1 MSRLT
6 TFGTLVALIAVA
18 ALCAGC
24 TAPGP
29 AQPTP
34 TQTPGP
40 AATVTANGTA
50 PAGNTTVTFALMA
63 RDMAFDKSTLSAPA
77 GSMIELSFVNADA
90 GVPHNVAFY
99 TDSTA
104 TTPIFVGEIITGV
117 STTTYTFPAPSTPGS
132 YFFRCDPHPATMTGT
147 FIVT

>member
-6 TFGTLVALIAVA
+6 TFGTLVVLIAVA
-18 ALCAGC
+18 TLFAGC

-34 TQTPGP
+34 TQTPDP
-40 AATVTANGTA
+40 AVTVTANGTA
-50 PAGNTTVTFALMA
+50 PAGNTSVALALMA
-63 RDMAFDKSTLSAPA
+63 RDIAFDKSTLSAPA
-77 GSMIELSFVNADA
+77 GSRVELSFVNADA